1 MANPVFPG
9 GQNTWV
15 PSHDIGN
22 KLVIDYSRNPKKF
35 ALNKYVQIQ
44 PVEKIK
50 GLYLQMTVEERGRV
64 MSTNAAEYDFDDGS
78 DAPSGTDGTESFNFL
93 DFTAKRKAYPFRVGN
108 MAVDQATWDLVGQ
121 QADIQAQKAMT
132 VRTQIA
138 YNTLTTSGS
147 YASGHTSAAASI
159 TGASGNWAQS
169 TTARSD
175 IKRSLM
181 YAFEKMLDDTL
192 GVIEPEDCCL
202 VMGSATAA
210 QISQSQEIIDA
221 VKQSRD
227 AWPMLHGELPSG
239 TDLYNIPSKLYGF
252 NVVIDKT
259 RKTTSMKTASGAAL
273 NATRSQIFAQ
283 SNAFLIARPGGLN
296 GVAGAPSFSF
306 LQQFTY
312 KKYDMLVETKYDDD
326 NLRTNGRV
334 IDCFTTVAV
343 APGAGFWFSSVA

>member
-15 PSHDIGN
+15 PSHDISN

-35 ALNKYVQIQ
+35 ALNQYVQIQ

-50 GLYLQMTVEERGRV
+50 GLYLSMTVEERGRV
-64 MSTNAAEYDFDDGS
+64 MSTNAAEYDFDDGA

-93 DFTAKRKAYPFRVGN
+93 DFTAKRKAYAFRIGD
-108 MAVDQATWDLVGQ
+108 MAAEQASWDIIAQ
-121 QADIQAQKAMT
+121 HADIQAQKAMT

-138 YNTLTTSGS
+138 YNTLTTSGNYS
-147 YASGHTSAAASI
+147 SGHVSAVNGGTI
-159 TGASGNWAQS
+159 TGTSGNWAQS

-175 IKRSLM
+175 IKRSLE
-181 YAFEKMLDDTL
+181 AGFEKMLDDTL
-192 GVIEPEDCCL
+192 AVIEPEDCYL

-227 AWPMLHGELPSG
+227 AWPMLQAALPNG
-239 TDLYNIPSKLYGF
+239 TALYNIPSKLYGF

-259 RKTTSMKTASGAAL
+259 RKTTSLKGAAT
-273 NATRSQIFAQ
+273 ATRSQIFAQ
-283 SNAFLIARPGGLN
+283 SNAFLVARPGGLN

-312 KKYDMLVETKYDDD
+312 KKYDMLVQTKYDDD

-343 APGAGFWFSSVA
+343 APGAAFWFQSVA